1 MQYKTL
7 LPDTDVSRL
16 SEQFKTVTPGLWM
29 LDLDPRCDSIL
40 IGPFDTIAEAHDK
53 REYLWN
59 YGDRYGRYLWLVN
72 KAACTV
78 LNTYA
83 DKVQYIELGIDTTPL
98 EVISVKLKTIGINEW
113 IRAPR
118 KRLNTP

>member
-7 LPDTDVSRL
+7 LTDTDAIRL
-16 SEQFKTVTPGLWM
+16 SHEFKTVTPGLWM
-29 LDLDPRCDSIL
+29 VDLDPRCDDIL

-59 YGDRYGRYLWLVN
+59 YGDRFGRYLWLVN
-72 KAACTV
+72 KAACNI

-118 KRLNTP
+118 KKLNSP

>member
-7 LPDTDVSRL
+7 LTDTAAIRL
-16 SEQFKTVTPGLWM
+16 SNEFKLVTPGLWM
-29 LDLDPRCDSIL
+29 VDLDPRCDNIL
-40 IGPFDTIAEAHDK
+40 LGPFDTIAEAHDK

-72 KAACTV
+72 KAACNI

-98 EVISVKLKTIGINEW
+98 EVISVKLKTTGINEW

-118 KRLNTP
+118 KK